1 MKGAYALLGAARTL
15 LFALFLSN
23 RSLCSAFQLP
33 SLTAGWPFAAS
44 TSVGERN
51 GLDSE
56 YPWRFEG
63 RFIFRPSLVRVPD
76 AADAGPKAASL
87 LQLFGFS
94 LGGSVAL
101 EYDVSPVGPYREYV
115 DMGGLVALGGVDV
128 GSENRLDSRSLVL
141 GQWGS
146 NLYVSTKVAEDVC
159 RQVWGV
165 PAEVA
170 NIDFEESGSHI
181 IDGPDDEQEED
192 GPDFFLR
199 GWQNTRM
206 IEDNG
211 EKRRSHFFRKIPVF
225 WTPTIKALWAPL
237 LLPGG
242 SSQNT
247 LPLHRLR
254 LSAGR
259 IQIQPCARR
268 KPKDGE
274 IPLGLAL
281 VVDNALIEI
290 AEREQRI

>member
-1 MKGAYALLGAARTL
+1 MTTVELIGMARIL
-15 LFALFLSN
+15 LFALLLSH

-33 SLTAGWPFAAS
+33 SLTAGWPFSAS
-44 TSVGERN
+44 ASASVGERN
-51 GLDSE
+51 GLDSD

-63 RFIFRPSLVRVPD
+63 RFIFRPSLVRVPN
-76 AADAGPKAASL
+76 AADAAPKSARL
-87 LQLFGFS
+87 LQLFGYS
-94 LGGSVAL
+94 LGGSVVL
-101 EYDVSPVGPYREYV
+101 EYDISPVGPYREYV

-146 NLYVSTKVAEDVC
+146 NLYVSTEVAEDVC

-170 NIDFEESGSHI
+170 KIDFEESGSRI
-181 IDGPDDEQEED
+181 IDGPDGDEHED
-192 GPDFFLR
+192 GPNFFLR

-206 IEDNG
+206 VEEKEDN
-211 EKRRSHFFRKIPVF
+211 RSFPIPVY

-242 SSQNT
+242 SDQNS

-254 LSAGR
+254 LSASR
-259 IQIQPCARR
+259 IRIKPCARR
-268 KPKDGE
+268 QPKDGE
-274 IPLGLAL
+274 VPLGLAL

-290 AEREQRI
+290 AERERRILT

>member
-1 MKGAYALLGAARTL
+1 MTGAFLPLRAAPIL
-15 LFALFLSN
+15 LFALFL
-23 RSLCSAFQLP
+23 RSLCTAFQLP
-33 SLTAGWPFAAS
+33 SLAAGWPFSAS
-44 TSVGERN
+44 TTVGERN
-51 GLDSE
+51 GLDSD

-76 AADAGPKAASL
+76 AADAAPKSASL
-87 LQLFGFS
+87 IQLFGFS

-128 GSENRLDSRSLVL
+128 GIENRLDSRSLVL

-170 NIDFEESGSHI
+170 NIDFEESGSRI
-181 IDGPDDEQEED
+181 IDGPDCDKQEE
-192 GPDFFLR
+192 GPNFFCLR

-206 IEDNG
+206 VEDNRD
-211 EKRRSHFFRKIPVF
+211 KRSSYFFRRIPVY

-237 LLPGG
+237 LLSGG
-242 SSQNT
+242 SDQNC

-254 LSAGR
+254 LSAGQ
-259 IQIQPCARR
+259 IQIKPCARPQ
-268 KPKDGE
+268 PKDGE
-274 IPLGLAL
+274 VPLGLAL

-290 AEREQRI
+290 AERERRI